1 MLHVLV
7 GMIFGILFLAL
18 TVYYVITIS
27 KLTFLV
33 AEIAYTG
40 IKQSIERRS
49 VQLKLKESTLNTYE
63 V

>member
-18 TVYYVITIS
+18 TVYYIFTLG

-40 IKQSIERRS
+40 IKQSFTKKS
-49 VQLKLKESTLNTYE
+49 VEYKLKESALKTYE